1 MTEDSFASAEPAW
14 VHDVSARGIA
24 GSVVQ
29 LSSVR
34 LRRNIEG
41 FPFPGKCSKSELYD
55 SAAIALGSIGKSE
68 VWEECDFRLVDNLDD
83 FSKHLLL
90 EMNTITPGFMN
101 GGAGRFLLRD
111 AGGRM
116 TCMINEE
123 DHISISVTNS
133 GLDLGTAF
141 ETIGHMECSI
151 DIKMARD
158 VVLGY
163 LTANPAFV
171 GTGMTATVILHLP
184 AIDATGDSS
193 RAIEAFMRDWSRL
206 EVGRFRVFGDEPC
219 GSFYAVSNKITLS
232 VTPDEIM
239 DTVYTGTQALVS
251 RELSAR
257 NKIRSARQGDMTDKF
272 WRAWGLLRHAKK
284 LSFAEAVDAFSQVKL
299 GADVGILPGVDDRE
313 WRRMIIGS
321 QKYHL
326 SRACPV
332 ILEQSEEQYARAA
345 LFRQFIENL
354 SSSVN

>member
-14 VHDVSARGIA
+14 VHDASAQGTA

-55 SAAIALGSIGKSE
+55 SAAIALGSIGKSAA
-68 VWEECDFRLVDNLDD
+68 WDECDFRLVDNLDD

-111 AGGRM
+111 ANGRM

-133 GLDLGTAF
+133 GLDLEAVF
-141 ETIGHMECSI
+141 ETIGNMERSI

-163 LTANPAFV
+163 LTANPAYV

-184 AIDATGDSS
+184 ALEASDEFPKT
-193 RAIEAFMRDWSRL
+193 IEAFRRDWSSL
-206 EVGRFRVFGDEPC
+206 EMGRFRVFGDEPC

-232 VTPDEIM
+232 VTPGEIM
-239 DTVYTGTQALVS
+239 DTVYMGAQALVS
-251 RELSAR
+251 RELSAKNKMR
-257 NKIRSARQGDMTDKF
+257 NARQEDMTDRF

-284 LSFAEAVDAFSQVKL
+284 LSFAEAADAFSLVKL
-299 GADVGILPGVDDRE
+299 GADIGILPGIDDRE
-313 WRRMIIGS
+313 WRRMIVGS

>member
-1 MTEDSFASAEPAW
+1 M
-14 VHDVSARGIA
+14 A

-29 LSSVR
+29 LSNVR

-55 SAAIALGSIGKSE
+55 SAAIALGSVGKST
-68 VWEECDFRLVDNLDD
+68 VWEECDFRLVDSLDD

-90 EMNTITPGFMN
+90 ETNTITPSFMN

-111 AGGRM
+111 SGGRM

-123 DHISISVTNS
+123 DHISISVTDS
-133 GLDLGTAF
+133 GLDLSSAL
-141 ETIGHMECSI
+141 ETVGDMEGSI
-151 DIKMARD
+151 DIKLARD

-163 LTANPAFV
+163 LTANPVYV

-184 AIDATGDSS
+184 ALDATADFTGALESF
-193 RAIEAFMRDWSRL
+193 RRDWCSL
-206 EVGRFRVFGDEPC
+206 DVGRFGTFSDEPC

-232 VTPDEIM
+232 VTPEEIM
-239 DTVYTGTQALVS
+239 DTVYRGAQALVS
-251 RELSAR
+251 RELFAR
-257 NKIRSARQGDMTDKF
+257 NKIKNSRQGEMTDKF

-284 LSFAEAVDAFSQVKL
+284 LSFAEALDAFSLVKL
-299 GADVGILPGVDDRE
+299 GADIGVLPCVDDRE

-321 QKYHL
+321 QRYHL

-332 ILEQSEEQYARAA
+332 ILEQSEEPYARAA

>member
-1 MTEDSFASAEPAW
+1 MTEDSFVSAEPAW
-14 VHDVSARGIA
+14 VRDAAQGTA
-24 GSVVQ
+24 GSAVQ

-55 SAAIALGSIGKSE
+55 SAAIALGSIGKST
-68 VWEECDFRLVDNLDD
+68 VWNECNFRLVDDLDD

-111 AGGRM
+111 ANGRT

-123 DHISISVTNS
+123 DHISISVTDS
-133 GLDLGTAF
+133 GLGLASAF
-141 ETIGHMECSI
+141 ETIENMERSV
-151 DIKMARD
+151 DIKPARD

-163 LTANPAFV
+163 LTANPAYV

-184 AIDATGDSS
+184 ALDATAEFPG
-193 RAIEAFMRDWSRL
+193 AIEAFRKDWSRL
-206 EVGRFRVFGDEPC
+206 EMGRFHVFGDEPC
-219 GSFYAVSNKITLS
+219 GNFYAISNKITLS
-232 VTPDEIM
+232 VTPGEII
-239 DTVYTGTQALVS
+239 DTVYMGTQALVS
-251 RELSAR
+251 RELFAR
-257 NKIRSARQGDMTDKF
+257 NKIRNARQGDMTDKF

-284 LSFAEAVDAFSQVKL
+284 LSFVEAFDAFSLVKL
-299 GADVGILPGVDDRE
+299 GADIGVLPGIDDRK

-332 ILEQSEEQYARAA
+332 ILEQPEEQYARAA

>member
-14 VHDVSARGIA
+14 VHDVPAQGMA

-41 FPFPGKCSKSELYD
+41 FPFPGRCSKSELYD
-55 SAAIALGSIGKSE
+55 SAAVALGSIGKSA

-90 EMNTITPGFMN
+90 EMNTITPGFMS

-123 DHISISVTNS
+123 DHISISVTDS
-133 GLDLGTAF
+133 GLDLSSAF
-141 ETIGHMECSI
+141 ETVGDMERSI
-151 DIKMARD
+151 DIKLARD

-163 LTANPAFV
+163 LTANPAYV

-184 AIDATGDSS
+184 ALDATAEFSG
-193 RAIEAFMRDWSRL
+193 AIEAFRRDWGSL
-206 EVGRFRVFGDEPC
+206 EAGRIRAFGDEPC

-232 VTPDEIM
+232 VTPGEIM
-239 DTVYTGTQALVS
+239 DAVYMGTQALVS
-251 RELSAR
+251 RELFAR
-257 NKIRSARQGDMTDKF
+257 NKIRNARQGDMTDKF

-284 LSFAEAVDAFSQVKL
+284 LSFTEALDAFSLVKL
-299 GADVGILPGVDDRE
+299 GADIGVLPGIDDME

>member
-1 MTEDSFASAEPAW
+1 MIEDSFVSAEPAW
-14 VHDVSARGIA
+14 VRDAPTQA
-24 GSVVQ
+24 GSVAQ

-55 SAAIALGSIGKSE
+55 SAAIALGSIGKSAA
-68 VWEECDFRLVDNLDD
+68 WEDCDFRLVDNLDD
-83 FSKHLLL
+83 FSRHLLL
-90 EMNTITPGFMN
+90 EMNTITPGFMS
-101 GGAGRFLLRD
+101 GGAGRFLLRG

-116 TCMINEE
+116 ACMINEE
-123 DHISISVTNS
+123 DHISISATNA
-133 GLDLGTAF
+133 GLDLLSAF
-141 ETIGHMECSI
+141 EMVGNMERSI
-151 DIKMARD
+151 DIKPARD

-163 LTANPAFV
+163 LTANPAYV
-171 GTGMTATVILHLP
+171 GAGMTATVILHLP
-184 AIDATGDSS
+184 ALDAAADFPK
-193 RAIEAFMRDWSRL
+193 AIEAFRRDWGRL
-206 EVGRFRVFGDEPC
+206 EIGRFQAFGDEPG

-232 VTPDEIM
+232 VTPGEII
-239 DTVYTGTQALVS
+239 DSVYTGAQALVS

-257 NKIRSARQGDMTDKF
+257 NKIRSARRGDMTDKF

-284 LSFAEAVDAFSQVKL
+284 LSFAEAVDAFSLVKL
-299 GADVGILPGVDDRE
+299 GADIGVLPGIDDRE

-326 SRACPV
+326 CRACPV
-332 ILEQSEEQYARAA
+332 ILGQSEERYARAA

>member
-1 MTEDSFASAEPAW
+1 MTEDSFVDVEPAW
-14 VHDVSARGIA
+14 VRDVPAQGMA

-55 SAAIALGSIGKSE
+55 SAAIALGSIGKST
-68 VWEECDFRLVDNLDD
+68 VWEGCDFRLVDNLDE
-83 FSKHLLL
+83 FSRHLLL
-90 EMNTITPGFMN
+90 EMNTITPGFMS
-101 GGAGRFLLRD
+101 GGPGRFLLRD

-123 DHISISVTNS
+123 DHISISVTDS
-133 GLDLGTAF
+133 GLALLSAF
-141 ETIGHMECSI
+141 ETVGDMERSI
-151 DIKMARD
+151 DIKLARD

-163 LTANPAFV
+163 LTANPAYV
-171 GTGMTATVILHLP
+171 GTGMTVTVILHLP
-184 AIDATGDSS
+184 ALGATADFPG
-193 RAIEAFMRDWSRL
+193 AIEAFRKEWSLL
-206 EVGRFRVFGDEPC
+206 EVGRFGAFGDEPC

-232 VTPDEIM
+232 VTPGEIR
-239 DTVYTGTQALVS
+239 DTVYNGAQALVS

-257 NKIRSARQGDMTDKF
+257 NKMRSVRQGDMTDKF

-284 LSFAEAVDAFSQVKL
+284 LSFTEALDAWSLVKL
-299 GADVGILPGVDDRE
+299 GADIGVLPGIDEGE

>member
-1 MTEDSFASAEPAW
+1 MTEDLFASTEPAW
-14 VHDVSARGIA
+14 VRDLPAQGMA

-34 LRRNIEG
+34 VRRNIEG
-41 FPFPGKCSKSELYD
+41 FPFPGRCSKSELYD
-55 SAAIALGSIGKSE
+55 SAAIALGSIGKSA
-68 VWEECDFRLVDNLDD
+68 VWDECDFRLVDNLDD
-83 FSKHLLL
+83 FSKNLLL
-90 EMNTITPGFMN
+90 EMNTITPDFMS

-111 AGGRM
+111 ANGRM

-123 DHISISVTNS
+123 DHISVSVTDS
-133 GLDLGTAF
+133 GLNLSSAF
-141 ETIGHMECSI
+141 ETAGDMERSI
-151 DIKMARD
+151 DIKLAHD

-163 LTANPAFV
+163 LTANPSYV

-184 AIDATGDSS
+184 ALDAASDFSGTV
-193 RAIEAFMRDWSRL
+193 EAFRRDWGNL
-206 EVGRFRVFGDEPC
+206 ELGRFHAFGDEPC

-232 VTPDEIM
+232 VTPGEIM
-239 DTVYTGTQALVS
+239 DTVYMGTQALVS
-251 RELSAR
+251 RELFAR
-257 NKIRSARQGDMTDKF
+257 NKIRNARQGDMTDKF

-284 LSFAEAVDAFSQVKL
+284 LSYAEAIDAFSLVKL
-299 GADVGILPGVDDRE
+299 GADIGILPGIDDRE

-354 SSSVN
+354 SPSVN